1 MEELRSVL
9 SRLCRL
15 FHESEDIACSADKL
29 RADHLDQHG
38 EIDSGDNAIR
48 FIVCCE
54 TAGGVVGTSA
64 KEIVEENDS
73 VRTVKL
79 LDCCLIFLHDIIGS
93 LARHERHRA
102 HIRLRPADHLA
113 GRHDFLGKLPM
124 RSNNDSKHLAYPS
137 QSTISIFFRK

>member
-15 FHESEDIACSADKL
+15 FHESEDIVRSADKL

-38 EIDSGDNAIR
+38 EIYPRDNAIR

-54 TAGGVVGTSA
+54 TAGGVVWTPA
-64 KEIVEENDS
+64 KEIVEKNNS
-73 VRTVKL
+73 VRTVKC
-79 LDCCLIFLHDIIGS
+79 LDCRLVFLHDIVGS